1 MNEQDQIDA
10 IMMDIHEASMS
21 SDPKDGCEARI
32 AKALLVPFARV
43 VTEEQ
48 ERGSEMGHIYEGITR
63 ALLAIHLTA
72 LVMAEKKAKKR
83 IPRTVLESGVRDYAH
98 RLLKAMQNNVS
109 RPPEK

>member
-1 MNEQDQIDA
+1 MTEQDQIDA
-10 IMMDIHEASMS
+10 IIMDIHEASMS

-48 ERGSEMGHIYEGITR
+48 ERGSSQVHIHEGVTR

-72 LVMAEKKAKKR
+72 LIMAEKKSTTPDASDHSR
-83 IPRTVLESGVRDYAH
+83 IRRPA
-98 RLLKAMQNNVS
+98 LLPTITKGHAGQ
-109 RPPEK
+109 